1 MQSFRFARVLLLS
14 GAVSG
19 MACGLPPT
27 SPSSTPPILPPPA
40 IDAPPTPASQ
50 AILVIADLSVPPPK
64 PSGKWLLYFPAFT
77 VQETGGLSGATI
89 GDVEFLDA
97 SGHNLMTVR
106 QDVFKPRV
114 EPSGTWRFDNTYD
127 DLDESVPLEAL
138 SVKVHFLGDD
148 QRAGVASSA
157 TWSAAAAQ
165 P

>member
-1 MQSFRFARVLLLS
+1 M
-14 GAVSG
+14 
-19 MACGLPPT
+19 
-27 SPSSTPPILPPPA
+27 
-40 IDAPPTPASQ
+40 
-50 AILVIADLSVPPPK
+50 
-64 PSGKWLLYFPAFT
+64 YFPTFT

-97 SGHNLMTVR
+97 SGHNVLTVR
-106 QDVFKPRV
+106 HDVFKPRV
-114 EPSGTWRFDNTYD
+114 EPSGTWRFDNTYS

-157 TWSAAAAQ
+157 TWRAAPAQ